1 VSCTRSWQAE
11 AVHDGRL
18 SGADRA
24 AFERHA
30 ASCSDCAREARELE
44 ALAEVARA
52 LPTPES
58 EPLARLRR
66 RNVLLQLANE
76 RAVRSAP
83 RVSARRSVALLASV
97 AVAALLTLF
106 LVRRPGAVA
115 PPDLVPG
122 VPTYRISAARE
133 AEWRVVEHGTTLRLG
148 MQRGRFELSVD
159 KLQRGQRFL
168 LDLPDGELE
177 VRGTRFVVEVD
188 RTRSLSVHVSEGLVA
203 VRLRGRGEVMLGAG
217 EHWKAPLDPEQPAV
231 VSPAAS
237 ASPATVLHSA
247 APAAKESA
255 PVKASAGTAFA
266 DAMAAFSAGDYG
278 RAEALFVAFERAHPG
293 DARVEDVLFLRAVAR
308 ARRGD
313 LGGARTLARVYLE
326 RYPSGLRRKEAER
339 IGE

>member
-1 VSCTRSWQAE
+1 MSCTRSWQAE

-30 ASCSDCAREARELE
+30 ASCSDCAREARELA

-52 LPTPES
+52 LPAPES

-76 RAVRSAP
+76 RAVRSLP
-83 RVSARRSVALLASV
+83 RVSAGRWVALLASV
-97 AVAALLTLF
+97 AVATLLALF
-106 LVRRPGAVA
+106 LGRPGTVA
-115 PPDLVPG
+115 PPEVAPG
-122 VPTYRISAARE
+122 VPTYRISAAPE
-133 AEWRVVEHGTTLRLG
+133 AEWHVVEHTATLRLRTL
-148 MQRGRFELSVD
+148 RGRFELSVG

-188 RTRSLSVHVSEGLVA
+188 RTRSLGVHVSEGLVA
-203 VRLRGRGEVMLGAG
+203 IRLRGRGEVMLGAG
-217 EHWKAPLDPEQPAV
+217 EHWKAPSDPEQSAV
-231 VSPAAS
+231 VSPAPS
-237 ASPATVLHSA
+237 SSPATVVRSA
-247 APAAKESA
+247 PPAAKASA

-313 LGGARTLARVYLE
+313 LGGARSLARAYLE